1 MDRKIMLFDKP
12 IPALDSEMIKQV
24 LELMNDL
31 ARRDITMIVV
41 TKEMGFA
48 KGVPDRCIF
57 LMKVT

>member
-1 MDRKIMLFDKP
+1 MLFDKP